1 MNWSKTT
8 NKVIRNVTRAMPKAL
23 AGISIPFVAR
33 RRTSVLPYVFGAIGV
48 AVAGGIAAVM
58 IMSPRTRHRALDVAK
73 DGYGKVKGQA
83 IGITEKIGLTHGD
96 ATEKQPYANGLSPES
111 SRQGS
116 GYSTTGL

>member
-23 AGISIPFVAR
+23 AGVSIPFVAR
-33 RRTSVLPYVFGAIGV
+33 KRTSVLPYVLGAIGV
-48 AVAGGIAAVM
+48 AIAGGIAAVM
-58 IMSPRTRHRALDVAK
+58 IMSPRARHRALDVAK

-83 IGITEKIGLTHGD
+83 IGITEKIGLAHGD
-96 ATEKQPYANGLSPES
+96 TEKQAYSNGLSPES

-116 GYSTTGL
+116 TYSTSGL